1 MMGTYRSKYSTLV
14 LAIASAIG
22 LSCDGHQSGPQTGSA
37 IVVARVSLASGVS
50 GVSVTVSGS
59 KLPTPISKTLAAAD
73 SQYSAWID
81 NLPPSNDYTFTAVAL
96 DDSTPQ
102 KVLLQGAVSRQVIQ
116 NARTASITIYL
127 NAVSSKPYINA
138 APVIDSV
145 SATSLTASYGE
156 TLQFQAMAHDPDSG
170 ETAQLA
176 FTWAATCGTL
186 KSIMNTPGDDSFGS
200 RSVTNYTAPSVG
212 QVCTIS
218 LLVMDPGKHSTA
230 TSLDITVGKS
240 LGQSSIQIAV
250 DGAPVVS
257 LLSATPGQLPTG
269 GSSVLNVFA
278 SDPDGDMLDYA
289 WSCSC
294 PGAFDTANL
303 ATTTFTLASASS
315 ATSCTFS
322 VTVSDGKDAQGNAKN
337 KSENHLTLAVGEPSI
352 VYSPGFGVAYQ
363 SSDSF
368 NDGQNVLLAVEAF
381 DPAGSEISY
390 SWTSSTSATP
400 VMSAPADLGFDETPF
415 TSAAVWTAPTGFPT
429 TSMATA
435 TVTATSLTS
444 SLSSSYTFVL
454 LPAGSLCVTQSI
466 ACPAGQVCDPA
477 TSACIPFS
485 Q

>member
-1 MMGTYRSKYSTLV
+1 
-14 LAIASAIG
+14 
-22 LSCDGHQSGPQTGSA
+22 
-37 IVVARVSLASGVS
+37 
-50 GVSVTVSGS
+50 
-59 KLPTPISKTLAAAD
+59 
-73 SQYSAWID
+73 
-81 NLPPSNDYTFTAVAL
+81 
-96 DDSTPQ
+96 
-102 KVLLQGAVSRQVIQ
+102 
-116 NARTASITIYL
+116 
-127 NAVSSKPYINA
+127 
-138 APVIDSV
+138 
-145 SATSLTASYGE
+145 
-156 TLQFQAMAHDPDSG
+156 
-170 ETAQLA
+170 
-176 FTWAATCGTL
+176 
-186 KSIMNTPGDDSFGS
+186 
-200 RSVTNYTAPSVG
+200 
-212 QVCTIS
+212 
-218 LLVMDPGKHSTA
+218 
-230 TSLDITVGKS
+230 
-240 LGQSSIQIAV
+240 
-250 DGAPVVS
+250 
-257 LLSATPGQLPTG
+257 
-269 GSSVLNVFA
+269 
-278 SDPDGDMLDYA
+278 MLDYA

>member
-1 MMGTYRSKYSTLV
+1 MGTYRSKYSTLV

-102 KVLLQGAVSRQVIQ
+102 KVLLQGAGSRQVIQ

-200 RSVTNYTAPSVG
+200 RSILKRSRWRLTARWA
-212 QVCTIS
+212 S
-218 LLVMDPGKHSTA
+218 LLDN
-230 TSLDITVGKS
+230 L
-240 LGQSSIQIAV
+240 
-250 DGAPVVS
+250 VS
-257 LLSATPGQLPTG
+257 R
-269 GSSVLNVFA
+269 
-278 SDPDGDMLDYA
+278 
-289 WSCSC
+289 
-294 PGAFDTANL
+294 
-303 ATTTFTLASASS
+303 
-315 ATSCTFS
+315 
-322 VTVSDGKDAQGNAKN
+322 
-337 KSENHLTLAVGEPSI
+337 
-352 VYSPGFGVAYQ
+352 
-363 SSDSF
+363 
-368 NDGQNVLLAVEAF
+368 
-381 DPAGSEISY
+381 
-390 SWTSSTSATP
+390 
-400 VMSAPADLGFDETPF
+400 
-415 TSAAVWTAPTGFPT
+415 
-429 TSMATA
+429 
-435 TVTATSLTS
+435 
-444 SLSSSYTFVL
+444 
-454 LPAGSLCVTQSI
+454 
-466 ACPAGQVCDPA
+466 
-477 TSACIPFS
+477 
-485 Q
+485 